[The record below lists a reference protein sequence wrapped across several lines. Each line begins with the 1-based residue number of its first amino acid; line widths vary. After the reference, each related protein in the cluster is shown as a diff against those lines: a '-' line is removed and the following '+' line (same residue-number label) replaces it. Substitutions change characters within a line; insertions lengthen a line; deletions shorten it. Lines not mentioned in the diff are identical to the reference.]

1 MGEERENR
9 LAQRGYSGF
18 GSGVDRRTLLKRAGA
33 ASVGFGLA
41 PWIATSSASASAR
54 PVKIGYVTPRTG
66 ALADFGQCDTF
77 TIAQMQKL
85 FAKGIKVGGSTHPL
99 EIYAQDAQSS
109 SARAGMV
116 AQNLITA
123 HQIDLMLV
131 EGTPDITNPVCDIC
145 EAASVPCISSVAPW
159 QAWFFG
165 RNGNPKVPFKWTY
178 HFFWGLGDIINVF
191 LDIWKQVPN
200 NKAVGALWPNDA
212 DGNAWASSTTGFP
225 PADKAAGYTIVDPG
239 RYADGTMDFS
249 SQLSQFKSM
258 NCEIVTGVPIPPDFT
273 TFWQQALQQGFNPK
287 IASVGKALLF
297 PAAVDALGS
306 HGDGMSTELWWSP
319 GHPYKSSLTGQ
330 SCAQLA
336 SAWEV
341 SNGEW
346 TQPLGF
352 THAMF
357 EIAANV
363 LSRTSNLDSNTDI
376 INAIKATKLDT
387 IVGHIDW
394 SKGPLPNV
402 ALTLLAGAQWR
413 PGKKYKYE
421 LEVVTSTMVPGL
433 KTTAKVIPIPYS

>member
-1 MGEERENR
+1 MSEERDER
-9 LAQRGYSGF
+9 LAPYGAAAF
-18 GSGVDRRTLLKRAGA
+18 GSVNRRTLLKRAGA
-33 ASVGFGLA
+33 ASVTFGLA
-41 PWIATSSASASAR
+41 PWVATSTASASVR

-66 ALADFGQCDTF
+66 PLADFGQCDTF

-85 FAKGIKVGGSTHPL
+85 FAKGIKVGRNTHPL
-99 EIYAQDAQSS
+99 EIFAQDAQSS
-109 SARAGMV
+109 SSRAGMV

-123 HQIDLMLV
+123 HDIDIMLV

-165 RNGNPKVPFKWTY
+165 RNGNAKVPFKWTY

-191 LDIWKQVPN
+191 LDIWAQVPN
-200 NKAVGALWPNDA
+200 NRAVGALWPNDA

-225 PADKAAGYTIVDPG
+225 PADKAAGYNIVDPG

-249 SQLSQFKSM
+249 SQLSDFKSN
-258 NCEIVTGVPIPPDFT
+258 NCSIVTGVPVPPDFT

-306 HGDGMSTELWWSP
+306 NGNGMSTELWWSP
-319 GHPYKSSLTGQ
+319 GHPYRSSLTGQ
-330 SCAQLA
+330 SAAALA
-336 SAWEV
+336 AEWEK

-357 EIAANV
+357 EIASNV
-363 LSRTSNLDSNTDI
+363 LSRTKNIDNKTQI
-376 INAIKATKLDT
+376 IDAIKTTKLDT

-421 LEVVTSTMVPGL
+421 LEVVTSKMVPGL